1 VAESAQEIK
10 FDPSS
15 IEGMD
20 DLLSGPDLHTSGSD
34 KGSPDPTSPDIA
46 HWWTLPE
53 ATTAL
58 KVNERT
64 LRRWIKSG
72 KIEASKV
79 QGTYSD
85 EWRIKPGSEIS
96 CPPVITGPGKPDPE
110 PRRQSSADSPDLT
123 PDLLETKIRLA
134 IMEQENQQLKQQLQG
149 ATFRNGYLEAQL
161 EGKDT
166 QIKLLTDSQHKRG
179 WWARFSSWFVTGR

>member
-1 VAESAQEIK
+1 MAEPAQEIK
-10 FDPSS
+10 FDLSS

-20 DLLSGPDLHTSGSD
+20 DLLSCPDLHTPGSD
-34 KGSPDPTSPDIA
+34 KGSPDLTSPDIA

-64 LRRWIKSG
+64 LRRWIKGG

-79 QGTYSD
+79 QGTYGD

-110 PRRQSSADSPDLT
+110 PHRQSSGPDT
-123 PDLLETKIRLA
+123 GFARD
-134 IMEQENQQLKQQLQG
+134 ENQTSHYG
-149 ATFRNGYLEAQL
+149 AGEPAT
-161 EGKDT
+161 
-166 QIKLLTDSQHKRG
+166 
-179 WWARFSSWFVTGR
+179 

>member
-1 VAESAQEIK
+1 MAEHVQEIK

-20 DLLSGPDLHTSGSD
+20 DLLSGPDLHTPGSD
-34 KGSPDPTSPDIA
+34 TPSPDLTSPDVA

-58 KVNERT
+58 QVNERT

-79 QGTYSD
+79 QGTYGD

-96 CPPVITGPGKPDPE
+96 CPPVIPTPGKPDPE
-110 PRRQSSADSPDLT
+110 PSHHRSPDSPDLT
-123 PDLLETKIRLA
+123 PELLETKIRLG

-161 EGKDT
+161 EGRDRD
-166 QIKLLTDSQHKRG
+166 IKLLTDSQHKRG